1 MKKEDSPP
9 FSCNTPLLVKDQLYF
24 ILFSIFCVLFYYILL
39 REIIATTFFT
49 HIMLTVV
56 YMIGVFM
63 LKKILMFFTLAL
75 SLVALSACGGKG
87 DPDIVVKTKSG
98 DITKEEFYDALKE
111 RNGDSV
117 LQELVTFKI
126 LEDKYEVSDEEI
138 DKQFN
143 ELKEQVGDNFED
155 ILQMQGLTEEDVKN
169 DIKRDLLQEAAFTED
184 IEVTD
189 EEMETYYERMKT
201 ELEAHHI
208 LVFDE
213 DTAKEVK
220 KKLDDGE
227 DFADIAK
234 EYSADQFTAEAGGE
248 VGNISAGSMPIEYE
262 DVAYSIELDVVSDP
276 IETDDGIYII
286 KITDKNDISEEVGTF
301 EEEEENIRRAIIS
314 SKIDEQEIMEKMK
327 RLLDEAEIDVK
338 IDEFKD
344 LFKEPEAVG

>member
-1 MKKEDSPP
+1 
-9 FSCNTPLLVKDQLYF
+9 
-24 ILFSIFCVLFYYILL
+24 
-39 REIIATTFFT
+39 
-49 HIMLTVV
+49 
-56 YMIGVFM
+56 M
-63 LKKILMFFTLAL
+63 LKKILLFFTLAL
-75 SLVALSACGGKG
+75 SVIALSACGGKG

-143 ELKEQVGDNFED
+143 ELKEQVGDNFDE
-155 ILQMQGLTEEDVKN
+155 LMEMQGLTEEDVKN

-189 EEMETYYERMKT
+189 EEMDTYYERMQT

-213 DTAKEVK
+213 ETAKEVK
-220 KKLDDGE
+220 KKLNDGE
-227 DFADIAK
+227 DFADVAK
-234 EYSADQFTAEAGGE
+234 EYSADQFSAESGGE
-248 VGNISAGSMPIEYE
+248 IGMMSAGSMPIEYE
-262 DVAYSIELDVVSDP
+262 DVAYSIDLDVVSDP

-286 KITDKNDISEEVGTF
+286 KITDKNDVSEDIGTF